1 MPLWLRQMDE
11 PLKGFWWIRRQW
23 VGHHAKACKF
33 QWNGI
38 KAQLVCAKPRCILC
52 LGLKGYFLFDQSCRC
67 HCCSISVT
75 TMRKF
80 LMWFVQML
88 FGCLSR
94 GTGKGLA
101 QPCPPSPSLYT
112 VGQHLGTSGVIAALI
127 PSSSWTGHLWMQNT
141 EEIESWVIF
150 TVLLL
155 ASAL

>member
-1 MPLWLRQMDE
+1 MTEADGWTFKRVLVDQEAMSWSSC
-11 PLKGFWWIRRQW
+11 KGLQVPVKWHKSLAG
-23 VGHHAKACKF
+23 VC
-33 QWNGI
+33 
-38 KAQLVCAKPRCILC
+38 KAQMHLMLGFEGVFSVWSELQVPLLFHLC
-52 LGLKGYFLFDQSCRC
+52 YN
-67 HCCSISVT
+67 HEEV
-75 TMRKF
+75 